1 MNNLPRIKML
11 IKGKKDFSCH
21 FSFKISLNSSFLVL
35 EIARG
40 EVDSTIFVKTM
51 DREKRNKYLGLEQA
65 FQTVFSLQMVKKILS
80 LVHNMKD

>member
-1 MNNLPRIKML
+1 M
-11 IKGKKDFSCH
+11 FSCH

-35 EIARG
+35 EISRG

-80 LVHNMKD
+80 LVHNMND